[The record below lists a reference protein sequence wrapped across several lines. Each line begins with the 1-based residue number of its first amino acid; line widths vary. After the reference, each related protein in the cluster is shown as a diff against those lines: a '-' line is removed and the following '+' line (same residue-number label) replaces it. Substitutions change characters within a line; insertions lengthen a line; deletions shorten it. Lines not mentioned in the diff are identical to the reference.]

1 MMHLYTSNSLSSK
14 ICNILRGNM
23 SLNPWRSRQMG
34 GGGRQRGGK
43 EGRGRGGEKEG
54 EAEGGRGGRG
64 ERGRKVRGRGGEGGE
79 GGRGGER

>member
-34 GGGRQRGGK
+34 GGGRQRGGGK
-43 EGRGRGGEKEG
+43 G
-54 EAEGGRGGRG
+54 EAEGERRRERQRGGGGRG
-64 ERGRKVRGRGGEGGE
+64 ERGGR
-79 GGRGGER
+79 